1 MPTYNFS
8 CKNCFRVIEESY
20 SMSKKPDALVCP
32 NCGEVADSV
41 VLGGQGFQLKGHG
54 WNFDRYAGPSNFS
67 NYGKDDNE

>member
-1 MPTYNFS
+1 
-8 CKNCFRVIEESY
+8 
-20 SMSKKPDALVCP
+20 MSKKPDALVCP